1 MLRGTDDGIH
11 GSNTF
16 FLAMVRGWQGICV
29 EADTSNFATIETA
42 SGRKD
47 GLHLAVAEREGPIEF
62 RTYGPCKQGKG
73 ALCGHHAGIE
83 SARGDSSNAGGSLVQ
98 VNAVTPSR
106 LLSEHYAPNATIDFV
121 SMDIEG
127 GEFAVLRSWPWHRY
141 CVNVRLPPRLDAT
154 SGGLAARPNC
164 GFRCAVAQVW
174 SLENWRTPRDLR
186 PAYEQLLG
194 PHGYLHSR
202 RISND
207 EIFVRHP
214 RCPVQGML
222 RNGQHGTS
230 LVATSHAAHGVSD
243 ISHRRADGSGGGK
256 GGEAERS
263 AVQRGSCS
271 RGSRIR
277 APERCL
283 SKDAV
288 AAVRCCGGA
297 QCYSICWAGQRPY
310 TSSRW
315 ELPPRLGTNGLRAN
329 WSAAAAECDAH
340 GLRLCSASE
349 FASDQ
354 CCRSGCGMDKRAAW
368 TGEYCAL

>member
-1 MLRGTDDGIH
+1 M
-11 GSNTF
+11 
-16 FLAMVRGWQGICV
+16 
-29 EADTSNFATIETA
+29 
-42 SGRKD
+42 
-47 GLHLAVAEREGPIEF
+47 
-62 RTYGPCKQGKG
+62 
-73 ALCGHHAGIE
+73 
-83 SARGDSSNAGGSLVQ
+83 
-98 VNAVTPSR
+98 
-106 LLSEHYAPNATIDFV
+106 
-121 SMDIEG
+121 
-127 GEFAVLRSWPWHRY
+127 
-141 CVNVRLPPRLDAT
+141 
-154 SGGLAARPNC
+154 
-164 GFRCAVAQVW
+164 AQVW

-186 PAYEQLLG
+186 PAYEQVLG
-194 PHGYLHSR
+194 PHGYLHAR

-214 RCPVQGML
+214 RCPVQGMP
-222 RNGQHGTS
+222 RNGQHGAS
-230 LVATSHAAHGVSD
+230 LMAMSHAAHGVSD

-354 CCRSGCGMDKRAAW
+354 CCRSGCGTWTKEQRGQANTVYYDPRAGERRAKDEGCAVCYAIVQHW
-368 TGEYCAL
+368 TAALLCCPSRYDLVQFGPAPKTHKED